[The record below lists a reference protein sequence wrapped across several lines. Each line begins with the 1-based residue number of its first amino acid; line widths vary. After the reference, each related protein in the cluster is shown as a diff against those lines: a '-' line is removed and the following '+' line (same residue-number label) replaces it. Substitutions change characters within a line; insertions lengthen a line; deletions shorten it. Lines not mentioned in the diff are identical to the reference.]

1 MGVIIQ
7 HMIQPV
13 YAGVSLSRNPV
24 TGADEV
30 VVEAVEGSGEALVQS
45 GVTPMRWINKW
56 DNWIMQPETSPIP
69 ISLIDQIVTETRLIS
84 QKFRSHVDLEWAI

>member
-1 MGVIIQ
+1 MAVIIQ
-7 HMIQPV
+7 EMIQPV

-56 DNWIMQPETSPIP
+56 DNWILQPAEHLMPH
-69 ISLIDQIVTETRLIS
+69 L
-84 QKFRSHVDLEWAI
+84 AG